1 MLRHHRA
8 PFAPCVA
15 FAGGLLL
22 MPSAGH
28 ALSTPAAGPGPGA
41 LTPDSV
47 DAREV
52 LRTGLEEA
60 AETDRLVFLH
70 SGAPWCGWCRRLEE
84 WLRREDIEPIFSRDF
99 VDVKIDIEE
108 MKGGE
113 ALMDSYTGG
122 YKGVPFLVILK
133 PDGTVVVDSF
143 AADGRNIGSPRA
155 EWEIEYWNEMMRA
168 SVRRITEEEIE
179 YMAETLAEDRPRG
192 GQ

>member
-1 MLRHHRA
+1 
-8 PFAPCVA
+8 
-15 FAGGLLL
+15 
-22 MPSAGH
+22 MPSAGN
-28 ALSTPAAGPGPGA
+28 AVSTPASWPGPGA
-41 LTPDSV
+41 LGPDSV

-84 WLRREDIEPIFSRDF
+84 WLRREDIEPIFSKDF

-122 YKGVPFLVILK
+122 YRGVPFLVILK

-143 AADGRNIGSPRA
+143 TADGRNIGSPRA

-168 SVRRITEEEIE
+168 SAKRITEEEIE
-179 YMAETLAEDRPRG
+179 YMAGTLG
-192 GQ
+192 GKVDHVAQESLPS